1 MGGFREQ
8 IGRRSYA
15 HGRRAL
21 GLALGYLGV
30 VVLSAI
36 PFLSEVVTGR
46 GEGSFSFLFVMLT
59 TAPLGLV
66 LLPLLSSLSE
76 WLGDVPAL
84 GIIALLLYA
93 LVALTQAWLIWRLS
107 RGPAIT

>member
-1 MGGFREQ
+1 MGAE
-8 IGRRSYA
+8 
-15 HGRRAL
+15 HW

-46 GEGSFSFLFVMLT
+46 GGRSPSLRLLT
-59 TAPLGLV
+59 TGPLALV
-66 LLPLLSSLSE
+66 LLPLLSSLWE

-84 GIIALLLYA
+84 GIIAFSLYA
-93 LVALTQAWLIWRLS
+93 LVTLAQAWLIWRLS
-107 RGPAIT
+107 RGPPIA